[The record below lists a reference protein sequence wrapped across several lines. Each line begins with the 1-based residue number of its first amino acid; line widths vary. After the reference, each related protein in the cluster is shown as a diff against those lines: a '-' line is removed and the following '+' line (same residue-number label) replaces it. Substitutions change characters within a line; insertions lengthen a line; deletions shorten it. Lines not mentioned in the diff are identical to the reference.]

1 MRILHCITSLDTGG
15 AEKTLVRL
23 VNKSKYKHL
32 ILTIKN
38 SHNLKEFLK
47 NDVEIKTI
55 FPISLRSLF
64 KSI

>member
-32 ILTIKN
+32 ILTINN
-38 SHNLKEFLK
+38 SHSLKKFLNNQIHILK
-47 NDVEIKTI
+47 Y
-55 FPISLRSLF
+55 ISYFL
-64 KSI
+64 